1 MKHNVLLVCSLSSP
15 DSVGSLS
22 LGTLPVTSALR
33 LELLNQHRSC
43 SEGSVNA
50 IHAYHVDDDFPE
62 SDTAVLCVRVSP
74 DTVI

>member
-1 MKHNVLLVCSLSSP
+1 MRHNVLLVCSLSSP

-33 LELLNQHRSC
+33 LELLNQPRSC

-50 IHAYHVDDDFPE
+50 IHAYHVDNDYPE
-62 SDTAVLCVRVSP
+62 LDSC
-74 DTVI
+74 TVCPGLS

>member
-22 LGTLPVTSALR
+22 LGTLPGTSALR
-33 LELLNQHRSC
+33 LELNQQRSC